1 MFYFAFTSLA
11 DYVGLTI
18 NWNRICRH
26 SSCALTEAKASRN
39 FLANQNVTRRNSNEP
54 IKWTK
59 QLLILVTVFLLN
71 DRGIW
76 LTRQKRAKRARL
88 FYSWL
93 VKTVARG
100 FCWPI
105 KHKPYSFYLK
115 WITKPLSSLALTSS
129 RLWYVLCQFSSMLLV
144 FSWAGMRTSS
154 SKTSSLKTWEN

>member
-1 MFYFAFTSLA
+1 MRKLKQKHPVIFWPIRMRRAEIQMNQSNF
-11 DYVGLTI
+11 
-18 NWNRICRH
+18 
-26 SSCALTEAKASRN
+26 EAI
-39 FLANQNVTRRNSNEP
+39 E
-54 IKWTK
+54 
-59 QLLILVTVFLLN
+59 LLILVTVFLLN

-100 FCWPI
+100 FCWSI

-115 WITKPLSSLALTSS
+115 WITKSLSSLALTSS
-129 RLWYVLCQFSSMLLV
+129 RLWYVLCQLSSMLLV